1 MSPKPSLRSELLFYL
16 AFLAAS
22 RILLVVGTVL
32 LIAALAPG
40 RALPFILTIVALDVV
55 VFIVFGRHLVNR
67 LVLGPV
73 ERLVAV
79 ADAVADGDF
88 AARAAGAETRD
99 FQVLGGRINR
109 MTAHLLDAP
118 GQLVGSANPP
128 RRAPLPPR
136 PAPHTPHP

>member
-16 AFLAAS
+16 AFLAAAA
-22 RILLVVGTVL
+22 LLLGVGTVL

-67 LVLGPV
+67 LVLAPV

-79 ADAVADGDF
+79 AHAVAGRYFF
-88 AARAAGAETRD
+88 APASWPPSRD
-99 FQVLGGRINR
+99 FPGLRDRINR
-109 MTAHLLDAP
+109 IAGL
-118 GQLVGSANPP
+118 
-128 RRAPLPPR
+128 PL
-136 PAPHTPHP
+136 

>member
-16 AFLAAS
+16 AFRAAAA
-22 RILLVVGTVL
+22 LLRGVGTVL

-40 RALPFILTIVALDVV
+40 RALPVILTIVALDVV

-67 LVLGPV
+67 LVLAPV

-88 AARAAGAETRD
+88 AARASGAETRD
-99 FQVLGGRINR
+99 FPGPGERINR
-109 MTAHLLDAP
+109 TADPPLDAQGP
-118 GQLVGSANPP
+118 LVRSEELA
-128 RRAPLPPR
+128 
-136 PAPHTPHP
+136 